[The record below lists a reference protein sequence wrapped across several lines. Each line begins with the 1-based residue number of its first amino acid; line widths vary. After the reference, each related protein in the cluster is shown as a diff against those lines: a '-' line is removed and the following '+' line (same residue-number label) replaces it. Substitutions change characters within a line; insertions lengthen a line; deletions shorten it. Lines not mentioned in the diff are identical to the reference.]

1 MKYWKIT
8 TTLGPGARYEI
19 ANSIEELKQKEP
31 ILYNENSTFEEIT
44 KAQYDAVKEKERL
57 VKLIKDGV
65 FNTALTTYFNSIYRR
80 ANNLPDSFYTNLTID
95 GKAREKKQIL
105 NSISGLAVDS
115 KYIIA
120 YEGTSNF
127 IALQD
132 NQIDTYLKDI
142 FVIEENYRTNKN
154 PEWLRL
160 VATLEIQQAIEEKFA
175 APDSSILKLI
185 HQLMYINLRGTEH
198 AFHVPD
204 LSGIDLGALVSGGTN

>member
-1 MKYWKIT
+1 MKYWKVAYQTIVRYYEYNTIEALKENVSLTDEAKTVIT
-8 TTLGPGARYEI
+8 
-19 ANSIEELKQKEP
+19 EL
-31 ILYNENSTFEEIT
+31 T
-44 KAQYDAVKEKERL
+44 KPQYDLAKEKERL

-65 FNTALTTYFNSIYRR
+65 FNTSLTTYFNSVYRR

-95 GKAREKKQIL
+95 GKARSKKQIL

-120 YEGTSNF
+120 YDGSSDF
-127 IALQD
+127 IALED

-142 FVIEENYRTNKN
+142 FTIEENYRTNKN

-160 VATLEIQQAIEEKFA
+160 VKLLEIQQAIEEKFS

-185 HQLMYINLRGTEH
+185 HQLMYINLQGTEH
-198 AFHVPD
+198 TTHVPD
-204 LSGIDLGALVSGGTN
+204 TNSIDWGALVSGGTN